1 MKMHANEYKTPKKDS
16 KYTAVYRKELNKIM
30 KRPIETTFLL
40 KFAMLLFAGGLN
52 LNKCLPFWSL
62 HKI

>member
-1 MKMHANEYKTPKKDS
+1 MHANEYKTPKKDS

-52 LNKCLPFWSL
+52 LNKCLPF
-62 HKI
+62 